1 MHPYVGD
8 NYYSSCVSM
17 FHTTQPHITCQVM
30 RRHNPHFKSL
40 SKEAID
46 EQIVKCVPT
55 ESPGAVTILLSKP
68 DQTHDFGHLAMVVH
82 DDHNLRLP
90 DDHNT
95 THYVSFSPEKASM
108 GPMLTG
114 TKSHHGGFGTN
125 VKGVTHVLTLYNID
139 TDAVLKKWD
148 SLKKSGRMYD
158 LMDSNCA
165 RAVIDVFHAGYP
177 NCVEPHSLLWTPE
190 SAFGY
195 LKKVC
200 KHWL

>member
-1 MHPYVGD
+1 
-8 NYYSSCVSM
+8 M

-148 SLKKSGRMYD
+148 SLKKSGQMYD
-158 LMDSNCA
+158 LINWNCA
-165 RAVIDVFHAGYP
+165 RAVVNVFNAGYT
-177 NCVEPHSLLWTPE
+177 NCVVPKHALWTPE
-190 SAFGY
+190 SLFDY
-195 LKKVC
+195 LKQVHK
-200 KHWL
+200 